1 MLAAPVLA
9 GILFVAVGLE
19 GIIVIDFV
27 TYFFAIGALLLV
39 HIPQPKTAA
48 EETEKRRGSLLS
60 DALFGWKYLR
70 ARGGLF
76 GLLVYFALVNFFLNL
91 SGVLTGPLVLS
102 FGSASTLGFV
112 QMASGLGMLVGSI
125 AMSTWGGPKRRIVG
139 VIGFITLGSFGPLVA
154 GLRPSGVVVAA
165 GMFILLF
172 CVPFASGS
180 SQAIFQT
187 KVAPGVQ
194 GRVFAIRGM
203 IARSMTPLAFL
214 IAGPLADYVF
224 EPWMQ
229 EGGGLA
235 STVLGDLIGSGA
247 GRGIGLIYVTSGL
260 ILVTASVLASAYPRI
275 RLVEDELPDAMAAE
289 VQEEGVL
296 VDSPATA

>member
-1 MLAAPVLA
+1 
-9 GILFVAVGLE
+9 
-19 GIIVIDFV
+19 
-27 TYFFAIGALLLV
+27 
-39 HIPQPKTAA
+39 
-48 EETEKRRGSLLS
+48 
-60 DALFGWKYLR
+60 
-70 ARGGLF
+70 
-76 GLLVYFALVNFFLNL
+76 
-91 SGVLTGPLVLS
+91 
-102 FGSASTLGFV
+102 
-112 QMASGLGMLVGSI
+112 
-125 AMSTWGGPKRRIVG
+125 

-172 CVPFASGS
+172 CVPFALGS